1 MTAKKR
7 TLLLAGTLALALGLS
22 AAAHA
27 DPTAPEPAPQTGLT
41 AQQREDLMSRLE
53 NLGATTPAGE
63 QETAT
68 AQATAANGW
77 RTHDFKETASLETD
91 NGLGALAELDGDKL
105 LINQYGT
112 LTRLD
117 GEQNVVWR
125 RTASTLWPEW
135 KLTYLRPWSRGIPA
149 FQVKVG
155 TYATSSVGDWTDR
168 GYAVGD
174 LTGDGVDDVAFIS
187 YVGDTPS
194 SPVVLPESKSGAAGI
209 VDVLDGA
216 TGTTLWS
223 KRYMNARMVLIQDGT
238 LVVADMPIGN
248 RLSEPTSLAKAYAY
262 TFTRS
267 GDTLTETP
275 KWTVDTGSHTAYWNV
290 LEPAGDGKVAL
301 GWSENP
307 SKRLGGHLMAL
318 DTASGVKAWDVA
330 TPNLVRTL
338 GLDGRR
344 GVLVGTEQDTYGSD
358 SVGYKLVTYTLAGG
372 ARTELSTRVNA
383 LPMAMDIADV
393 TGGRGPEYLVTEG
406 LPDPIGYIAA
416 SQVRATDGGAQLWT
430 YTVKRSP
437 DWGKDGP
444 LMFGLTTSGGD
455 VIVNWMDD
463 TRIEQVGTRTREQAA
478 GMAVLRGRD
487 GEPRWE
493 HRGGPHA
500 SPLYALPGDGRVA
513 TVSYDQTY
521 REYGLRDGDEDVKT
535 PLFGDFSQ
543 LATYDVNGD
552 GVKDLIVGGEAHGVL
567 AFDGTRLGAQARP
580 LWRATAPGAIH
591 RLALANVSGSSRP
604 ELVVAATGA
613 VMVIDPRDG
622 DVDEE
627 FGGGHGD
634 VWTFAVG
641 ELSGDAKHAEIVVP
655 TDGVRAYDGDGD
667 RLWTYGEDETLAWS
681 SVAIADRQVYA
692 MYTTRADAQGATP
705 QRGSVAVTARGRTAW
720 KAPASIVDRE
730 AIGLW
735 NGVYADPAI
744 PFADGH
750 AVAFAI
756 GSDSVDTAYE
766 VRDGRTGELVTAVGP
781 TSGAAMH
788 RQFLVTP
795 AGLTQVRQI
804 MFATVGPDKVPHGGF
819 LIPNPFGAALA
830 TGPDGEPLIV
840 SGNEGYLATWDTSVL
855 TADKSYVTAKGD
867 STGGLENWTVIVD
880 DLDGD
885 GTQEIIGLDLDAV
898 MYDRIQDRTGGGY
911 WSVSPARTG
920 VGIFTIVKL

>member
-1 MTAKKR
+1 MKAKKR
-7 TLLLAGTLALALGLS
+7 SLLLAGTVALALGLS

-27 DPTAPEPAPQTGLT
+27 DPTVPEAAPQTGLT
-41 AQQREDLMSRLE
+41 AQQREDLVTRLE
-53 NLGATTPAGE
+53 NLGASDPVGE
-63 QETAT
+63 QQTAST
-68 AQATAANGW
+68 QATAATGW
-77 RTHDFKETASLETD
+77 RTHDFKETASVETD

-117 GEQNVVWR
+117 DDQNVVWR

-135 KLTYLRPWSRGIPA
+135 KLTFLRPWVRGVPA
-149 FQVKVG
+149 FAVRVG
-155 TYATSSVGDWTDR
+155 TYATSSLGDWTDR

-216 TGTTLWS
+216 TGQTLWS
-223 KRYMNARMVLIQDGT
+223 KRYMNARMVLIQNGT

-248 RLSEPTSLAKAYAY
+248 RLSEQTSIARAYAY
-262 TFTRS
+262 TFTRV

-290 LEPAGDGKVAL
+290 LEPAGDGQIAL
-301 GWSENP
+301 GWSESP
-307 SKRLGGHLMAL
+307 SKKLGGHLTVVG
-318 DTASGVKAWDVA
+318 TASGQAAWTIA

-338 GLDGRR
+338 ALDAGR

-358 SVGYKLVTYTLAGG
+358 SVAYKLVTYTLGAG

-383 LPMAMDIADV
+383 LPLAMTTGDLS
-393 TGGRGPEYLVTEG
+393 GGRGLEYVVAEG
-406 LPDPIGYIAA
+406 LPDVYGYIAVG
-416 SQVRATDGGAQLWT
+416 QVRATDGGRQLWT
-430 YTVKRSP
+430 HTVKRNP
-437 DWGKDGP
+437 DQTHDGP
-444 LMFGLTTSGGD
+444 LMFGLDSAGGD
-455 VIVNWMDD
+455 VVVNWMDD
-463 TRIEQVGTRTREQAA
+463 TRFGEVGGRAREQIA
-478 GMAVLRGRD
+478 GMAVIDGRD
-487 GEPRWE
+487 GETRWE
-493 HRGGPHA
+493 HRGGPGA
-500 SPLYALPGDGRVA
+500 SPLYALVDGRRVA

-543 LATYDVNGD
+543 VATYDVDGD
-552 GVKDLIVGGEAHGVL
+552 GVKDLILGGEAHGVI
-567 AFDGTRLGAQARP
+567 AVDGRGLGPNPRV
-580 LWRATAPGAIH
+580 LWRVTAPGAIH
-591 RLALANVSGSSRP
+591 KLALANVSGSSRP
-604 ELVVAATGA
+604 ELVVAATGS
-613 VMVIDPRDG
+613 VMVVDPRDG
-622 DVDEE
+622 DVEEE

-634 VWTFAVG
+634 VWTFTVG
-641 ELSGDAKHAEIVVP
+641 ELSGDSRAEIVVP
-655 TDGVRAYDGDGD
+655 TDGLRAYDGRGH

-681 SVAIADRQVYA
+681 TAAIADGQVYA
-692 MYTTRADAQGATP
+692 MYTTLASAADAP
-705 QRGSVAVTARGRTAW
+705 RQRGSVAVTSRGRTAW
-720 KAPASIVDRE
+720 KAAASIMDKE
-730 AIGLW
+730 AIALW

-756 GSDSVDTAYE
+756 GSDSKETAYE
-766 VRDGRTGELVTAVGP
+766 VRDGRTGELITAPGP
-781 TSGAAMH
+781 TSGAWGH
-788 RQFLVTP
+788 RQFVLSP

-804 MFATVGPDKVPHGGF
+804 QFVTIGADKVAHGGY
-819 LIPNPFGAALA
+819 LIPNPFSAAFT
-830 TGPDGEPLIV
+830 TGPDGEPVIV

-855 TADKSYVTAKGD
+855 MSDKSYVSAKGD
-867 STGGLENWTVIVD
+867 STGGLENWNVIVD

-885 GTQEIIGLDLDAV
+885 GRQEIIGLDFDAV
-898 MYDRIQDRTGGGY
+898 MYDLVQDRTGWGY

-920 VGIFTIVKL
+920 VGIFSIVKL